1 MDNNKF
7 PQRKVNRLKDWDYSE
22 KGCYFITICVKDRKC
37 ILSTIC
43 VGGGVLDAPVVELTK
58 YGHIVDEQI
67 KTMNEIYKN
76 INVQHY
82 VIMPNHIHLIIEI
95 DNADGTSGRPPP
107 TRSNSLISQYISTLK
122 RFTNKNCGADLWQRS
137 YYDHIIRNEADY
149 MEKAEYILTNP
160 DRWAEDEYY
169 C

>member
-43 VGGGVLDAPVVELTK
+43 VGCGVLDAPVVELTK

-82 VIMPNHIHLIIEI
+82 VIMPNHIHLLIRIR
-95 DNADGTSGRPPP
+95 DDGRSGTPAPTKGNAVVARFV
-107 TRSNSLISQYISTLK
+107 STFK
-122 RFTNKNCGADLWQRS
+122 RFCNKEYGDNIWQRG
-137 YYDHIIRNEADY
+137 YYDHVIRDQRDY
-149 MEKAEYILTNP
+149 DDIYRYIENNP
-160 DRWAEDEYY
+160 TQWELDELYTP
-169 C
+169 